1 MRREED
7 RSSILS
13 GAGRGDPLNGRDK
26 LSGGRAVFFRLCL
39 KLTAAGSGKQNGRNN
54 TRMNNVVTGQLQQQ
68 VGSTRR
74 QHEEAEN
81 HTLRRSPTTPR
92 VSGPQKMPH
101 AVRFS
106 SVLTLRFRICN
117 DGYLRGWMPNEL
129 D

>member
-68 VGSTRR
+68 GHRGWVNKAAARGGGKP
-74 QHEEAEN
+74 H
-81 HTLRRSPTTPR
+81 SP
-92 VSGPQKMPH
+92 S
-101 AVRFS
+101 FS
-106 SVLTLRFRICN
+106 NNPARFRSSE
-117 DGYLRGWMPNEL
+117 DATRGPIFFRI
-129 D
+129 DFTI